1 MKRYLYCYQT
11 AVSFSEPVKAHNI
24 LLRCLPFV
32 GEHQTVEEE
41 HLVMPP
47 DFKLRRATD
56 AFGNRIVYGG
66 ERAPHKS
73 LAYVSTGIVS
83 VGEYKLRE
91 GRIPIR
97 AYLQKTPLT
106 LLGEERG
113 EGRGEGEIL
122 CGKSASPL
130 ELCHEAHSLL
140 SYMPFSTDANTPASE
155 ALAKGQ
161 GVCQDFA
168 HVMIALCREQG
179 LPARYACGF
188 MEGEGSGQTHAWVEV
203 FDGYSWSAYD
213 PTHDWKIESG
223 YVKLA
228 HGRDAADCQVSRGIY
243 VGAALQQTEINVT
256 LKEI

>member
-11 AVSFSEPVKAHNI
+11 AVAFSEPVRAHNI

-32 GEHQTVEEE
+32 GGHQTVEEE
-41 HLVMPP
+41 HLVVPP
-47 DFKLRRATD
+47 DFKLRRAVD

-73 LAYVSTGIVS
+73 LVYVSTGIVN

-97 AYLQKTPLT
+97 AYLQTTPLT
-106 LLGEERG
+106 LLAEHGLPERQDDLG
-113 EGRGEGEIL
+113 
-122 CGKSASPL
+122 SPMSYDDI
-130 ELCHEAHSLL
+130 CHAAHSLL
-140 SYMPFSTDANTPASE
+140 SYAPCTTDVNTPASE
-155 ALAKGQ
+155 AVAKGQ

-168 HVMIALCREQG
+168 HVMIALCRERG
-179 LPARYACGF
+179 IPARYVCGF
-188 MEGEGSGQTHAWVEV
+188 LEGTGATHAWVEV
-203 FDGYSWSAYD
+203 YDGYTWTAFD
-213 PTHDWKIESG
+213 PTHDRKIEEG

-228 HGRDAADCQVSRGIY
+228 HGRDAADCPVSRGLY
-243 VGAALQQTEINVT
+243 VGAALQQTDISVT